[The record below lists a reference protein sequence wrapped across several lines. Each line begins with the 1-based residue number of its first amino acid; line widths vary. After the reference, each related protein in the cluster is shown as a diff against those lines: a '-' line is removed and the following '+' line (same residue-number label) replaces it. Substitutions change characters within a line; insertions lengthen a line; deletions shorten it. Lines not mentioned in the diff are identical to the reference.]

1 MSVGTGNRQ
10 CRLAVLASPV
20 ALMPLVLVGLN
31 HKTAPVDVREKVAFG
46 PAQLAAALQDLA
58 GPAGAQEGIIVST
71 CNRTELYC
79 VLESGSGV
87 DPAAWLERW
96 HAQPG
101 LQEHLYRL
109 EGDAAVEHA
118 FQVATGLDSM
128 VIGEPQILGQL
139 KDAYRAAQEAGTAG
153 VLLNRLFQSTFA
165 VAKRVRT
172 ETNIGANA
180 VSVASAAVGLARQI
194 FSGLER
200 HTALLVGAG
209 ETIALTARHL
219 HAHGLRRMI
228 IANRTLARAEALAE
242 EFNASAITLD
252 SLAQHLPQADIVISS
267 TASPVPVIT
276 LHDTKAALVA
286 RKRKPIFM
294 VDIAVPRDIEP
305 EIAELEDVYLYSLD
319 DLQQFIRD
327 NLQARYDAADQA
339 RTLIEE
345 EVHRFH
351 LALRGQDAVPAIRAL
366 RATAEVRRQQTLEQ
380 AQRLLAAGKTP
391 AEALEYLAMT
401 LTSRLIHTPTQTL
414 REAGEQGDEELV
426 AAARRLFGLE
436 RE

>member
-1 MSVGTGNRQ
+1 
-10 CRLAVLASPV
+10 
-20 ALMPLVLVGLN
+20 MPLVLVGLN

-79 VLESGSGV
+79 VVENGSAA
-87 DPAAWLERW
+87 DPAAWLEQW

-109 EGDAAVEHA
+109 EGDAAVQHA
-118 FQVATGLDSM
+118 FQVAAGLDSM

-209 ETIALTARHL
+209 ETIALAARHL

-276 LHDTKAALVA
+276 LRDTKAALAA

-327 NLQARYDAADQA
+327 NLQARHDAADQA

-351 LALRGQDAVPAIRAL
+351 VALRGQDAVPAIRAL

-380 AQRLLAAGKTP
+380 AQRLLASGKTP
-391 AEALEYLAMT
+391 AEALEYLATT
-401 LTSRLIHTPTQTL
+401 LTARLIHVPTQTL
-414 REAGEQGDEELV
+414 REAGEQGDAELV
-426 AAARRLFGLE
+426 EAARRLFGLE
-436 RE
+436 RQ

>member
-1 MSVGTGNRQ
+1 MSVGTGKRQ
-10 CRLAVLASPV
+10 CELAILASPV

-31 HKTAPVDVREKVAFG
+31 HKTAPVDLREKVAFG

-79 VLESGSGV
+79 VVESGSAA
-87 DPAAWLERW
+87 DPAAWLEQW

-109 EGDAAVEHA
+109 EGDAAVQHA
-118 FQVATGLDSM
+118 FQVAAGLDSM

-153 VLLNRLFQSTFA
+153 ALLNRLFQSTFA

-276 LHDTKAALVA
+276 LRDTKAALAA

-305 EIAELEDVYLYSLD
+305 EIGELEDIYLYSLD

-327 NLQARYDAADQA
+327 NLQARHDAAEQA

-351 LALRGQDAVPAIRAL
+351 VALRGQDAVPAIRAL

-380 AQRLLAAGKTP
+380 AQRLLGSGKTP
-391 AEALEYLAMT
+391 TEALEYLATT
-401 LTSRLIHTPTQTL
+401 LTSRLIHVPTQAL
-414 REAGEQGDEELV
+414 REAGEQGDAELV

-436 RE
+436 RQ

>member
-1 MSVGTGNRQ
+1 MT
-10 CRLAVLASPV
+10 
-20 ALMPLVLVGLN
+20 LVLVGLN

-58 GPAGAQEGIIVST
+58 APAGVQEGIIVST

-79 VLESGSGV
+79 VLEDGSTA
-87 DPAAWLERW
+87 DPAAWLQQW
-96 HAQPG
+96 HNQPG
-101 LQEHLYRL
+101 LLEHLYRL
-109 EGDAAVEHA
+109 EGDDAVQHA
-118 FQVATGLDSM
+118 FQVAAGLDSL
-128 VIGEPQILGQL
+128 VLGEPQILGQL
-139 KDAYRAAQEAGTAG
+139 KDAYRAAQAAGTAG
-153 VLLNRLFQSTFA
+153 VVLNRLFQATFA

-194 FSGLER
+194 FSGLEH

-276 LHDTKAALVA
+276 LRDTKAALAA

-305 EIAELEDVYLYSLD
+305 EVGELEDIYLYSLD

-327 NLQARYDAADQA
+327 NLQARHDAADHA

-345 EVHRFH
+345 EVHHFH
-351 LALRGQDAVPAIRAL
+351 VALRGQDAVPAIRAL

-380 AQRLLAAGKTP
+380 AQRLMASGKTP
-391 AEALEYLAMT
+391 DEALEYLATT
-401 LTSRLIHTPTQTL
+401 LTARLIHAPTQAL
-414 REAGEQGDEELV
+414 REAGEQGDADLV
-426 AAARRLFGLE
+426 DAARRLFGLE
-436 RE
+436 PK

>member
-1 MSVGTGNRQ
+1 
-10 CRLAVLASPV
+10 
-20 ALMPLVLVGLN
+20 MPLVLVGLN

-79 VLESGSGV
+79 VVESGSAA
-87 DPAAWLERW
+87 DPAAWLEQW

-109 EGDAAVEHA
+109 EGDAAVQHA
-118 FQVATGLDSM
+118 FQVAAGLDSM

-153 VLLNRLFQSTFA
+153 VFLNRLFQSTFA

-219 HAHGLRRMI
+219 HAHGLRKII

-276 LHDTKAALVA
+276 LRDTKAALAA

-327 NLQARYDAADQA
+327 NLQARHDAADQA
-339 RTLIEE
+339 RTLIDE

>member
-1 MSVGTGNRQ
+1 
-10 CRLAVLASPV
+10 
-20 ALMPLVLVGLN
+20 MPLVLVGLN

-79 VLESGSGV
+79 VVESGSAA

-109 EGDAAVEHA
+109 EGDAAVQHA
-118 FQVATGLDSM
+118 FQVAAGLDSM

-153 VLLNRLFQSTFA
+153 VFLNRLFQSTFA

-219 HAHGLRRMI
+219 HAHGVRKII

-276 LHDTKAALVA
+276 LRDTKAALAA

-327 NLQARYDAADQA
+327 NLQARHDAADQA
-339 RTLIEE
+339 RTLIDE

>member
-1 MSVGTGNRQ
+1 
-10 CRLAVLASPV
+10 
-20 ALMPLVLVGLN
+20 
-31 HKTAPVDVREKVAFG
+31 
-46 PAQLAAALQDLA
+46 
-58 GPAGAQEGIIVST
+58 
-71 CNRTELYC
+71 
-79 VLESGSGV
+79 
-87 DPAAWLERW
+87 
-96 HAQPG
+96 
-101 LQEHLYRL
+101 
-109 EGDAAVEHA
+109 
-118 FQVATGLDSM
+118 VATGLDSM

>member
-1 MSVGTGNRQ
+1 
-10 CRLAVLASPV
+10 
-20 ALMPLVLVGLN
+20 MPLVLVGLN

-79 VLESGSGV
+79 VVENGSAA
-87 DPAAWLERW
+87 DPAAWLEQW

-109 EGDAAVEHA
+109 EGDAAVQHA
-118 FQVATGLDSM
+118 FQVAAGLDSM

-139 KDAYRAAQEAGTAG
+139 KDAYRAAQEAGTVG

-194 FSGLER
+194 FSGLDR

-209 ETIALTARHL
+209 ETIALAARHL

-228 IANRTLARAEALAE
+228 IANRTLVRA
-242 EFNASAITLD
+242 
-252 SLAQHLPQADIVISS
+252 
-267 TASPVPVIT
+267 
-276 LHDTKAALVA
+276 
-286 RKRKPIFM
+286 
-294 VDIAVPRDIEP
+294 
-305 EIAELEDVYLYSLD
+305 
-319 DLQQFIRD
+319 
-327 NLQARYDAADQA
+327 
-339 RTLIEE
+339 
-345 EVHRFH
+345 
-351 LALRGQDAVPAIRAL
+351 
-366 RATAEVRRQQTLEQ
+366 
-380 AQRLLAAGKTP
+380 
-391 AEALEYLAMT
+391 
-401 LTSRLIHTPTQTL
+401 
-414 REAGEQGDEELV
+414 
-426 AAARRLFGLE
+426 
-436 RE
+436 